1 MERNY
6 NNMHLDGT
14 TKEQR
19 EMVHNKRE
27 IKRNAFSAG
36 TLGSLVGAFMTLAIG
51 VQVLGAMSN
60 NLRKQGVM

>member
-27 IKRNAFSAG
+27 IKRSSFSG
-36 TLGSLVGAFMTLAIG
+36 TLGSLVGAFMVLAIG
-51 VQVLGAMSN
+51 TQVLGAVTN

>member
-1 MERNY
+1 MEKNY

-27 IKRNAFSAG
+27 IKHSSFSG
-36 TLGSLVGAFMTLAIG
+36 TLGSLVGAFMVLAIG
-51 VQVLGAMSN
+51 TQLLGAVTN